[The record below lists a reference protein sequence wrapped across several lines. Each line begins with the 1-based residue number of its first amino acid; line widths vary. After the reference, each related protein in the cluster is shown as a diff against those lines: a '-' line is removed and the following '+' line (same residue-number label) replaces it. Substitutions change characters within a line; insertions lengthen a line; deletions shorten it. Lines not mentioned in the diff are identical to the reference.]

1 LDRGDGSFSISLIV
15 LSLSSLVVAVDGGT
29 HSLAKWVAIDEMSSE
44 HKDSIS
50 GALLHVLWDRRL
62 EWVPCGE
69 RQQHNNGER
78 LFFSTARRV
87 FLMVDRILV

>member
-1 LDRGDGSFSISLIV
+1 VEIFVIAIV
-15 LSLSSLVVAVDGGT
+15 PRTCWVVQNHKIGASDV
-29 HSLAKWVAIDEMSSE
+29 AKWVAIDEMSSE

-78 LFFSTARRV
+78 LFFSTARQV